1 MGFFDF
7 IKRKELNE
15 IVELKSRVAQLVSD
29 NEGLSR
35 FREVSDLEK
44 HIQNEQKT
52 LDIIRQSCKD
62 AQNELSE
69 VNREIQTKR
78 AEIVELD
85 NTILLQEYGIY
96 SPVYDFADSE
106 QYAEKLREIRDKQKQ
121 MILAGTAATCSTTW
135 TVMNSE
141 SKGRHMV
148 KQNIK
153 QILRCFNDECDVLV
167 GKVKF
172 NNVEAFVKKIHSSF
186 DALNKMN
193 SSLFISIS
201 DAYAKLKVEELVLAY
216 EYALAK
222 QREKEEQRELRE
234 QQREEA
240 RLAKEIEEKRKEIE
254 KEQKHYA
261 NALVKINKQ
270 LTSCTEEERAI
281 VEEKK
286 RDIESHLR
294 DLDVAIQ
301 DIDYREANK
310 KAGYVYI
317 ISNIGA
323 FGENVYKIGMTRRL
337 DPTERVD
344 ELGDAS
350 VPFKFDIHALI
361 FSDDA
366 PKLEAALH
374 RAFENK
380 RLNKVNVRREFFA
393 VTLDEIMQVVKE
405 NYDKTVDF
413 KRIPEAEQYRQS
425 TRLNQ

>member
-96 SPVYDFADSE
+96 SPVYDFANSE

-141 SKGRHMV
+141 SKGRQMV

-172 NNVEAFVKKIHSSF
+172 NNVEAFVKKIHFSF

-240 RLAKEIEEKRKEIE
+240 RLSKEIEEKRKEIE

-270 LTSCTEEERAI
+270 LTSCTEDERAI

-286 RDIESHLR
+286 RDIEAHLR

-374 RAFENK
+374 RAFETK
-380 RLNKVNVRREFFA
+380 RLNKVNTRREFFA
-393 VTLDEIMQVVKE
+393 VTLDEIMQVVKD

-413 KRIPEAEQYRQS
+413 KRMPDAEQYRQS
-425 TRLNQ
+425 MRII

>member
-52 LDIIRQSCKD
+52 LDIIRQSCRD

-96 SPVYDFADSE
+96 SPVYDFANSE

-141 SKGRHMV
+141 SKGRQMV

-270 LTSCTEEERAI
+270 LTSCTEDERAI

-286 RDIESHLR
+286 RDIEAHLR

-374 RAFENK
+374 RAFETK
-380 RLNKVNVRREFFA
+380 RLNKVNTRREFFA
-393 VTLDEIMQVVKE
+393 VTLDEIMQVVKD

-413 KRIPEAEQYRQS
+413 KRMPDAEQYRQS
-425 TRLNQ
+425 MRII

>member
-96 SPVYDFADSE
+96 SPVYDFANSE

-141 SKGRHMV
+141 SKGRQMV

-270 LTSCTEEERAI
+270 LTSCTEDERAI

-286 RDIESHLR
+286 RDIEAHLR

-374 RAFENK
+374 RAFETK
-380 RLNKVNVRREFFA
+380 RLNKVNTRREFFA
-393 VTLDEIMQVVKE
+393 VTLDEIMQVVKD

-413 KRIPEAEQYRQS
+413 KRMPDAEQYRQS
-425 TRLNQ
+425 MRII